1 MRAVVQR
8 SLAARVE
15 VSQQVVGQI
24 PFGLVVLVGVDTNDT
39 PDDVHYLCNKI
50 LGLRIFN
57 DDQAKMNLDVR
68 QVSGQILLIS
78 QFTLCGDARQ
88 GRRPSFI
95 AAAAP
100 ELGRQLFDRLV
111 AEIAAQGITVAT
123 GQFGADMQV
132 HLINDGPVTILLDSR
147 KLF

>member
-8 SLAARVE
+8 SQAARVE
-15 VSQQVVGQI
+15 VSGQVVGRIQ
-24 PFGLVVLVGVDTNDT
+24 FGLVILVGVDASDT
-39 PDDVHYLCNKI
+39 MDDVRYLGNKI
-50 LGLRIFN
+50 LGLRIFGDN
-57 DDQAKMNLDVR
+57 QGKMNLDVR
-68 QVSGQILLIS
+68 QVGGQALMIS

-95 AAAAP
+95 AAATP
-100 ELGRQLFDRLV
+100 ELGRQLFDQLV
-111 AEIAAQGITVAT
+111 VDIANQGISVAT

-147 KLF
+147 KQF